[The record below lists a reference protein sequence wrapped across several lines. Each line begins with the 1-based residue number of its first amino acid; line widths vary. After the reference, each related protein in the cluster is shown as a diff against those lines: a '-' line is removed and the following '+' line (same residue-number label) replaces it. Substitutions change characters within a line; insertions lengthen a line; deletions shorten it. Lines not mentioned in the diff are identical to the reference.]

1 MRTCPNLLPR
11 LAHRGVGLH
20 RAKRLISWFGFRLTD
35 EALVLVRQNLPQLE
49 SLDLTGCDAIS
60 DEAKL
65 SLWDARGGGPLQILW

>member
-1 MRTCPNLLPR
+1 LPKSAAATCPQWVCTGPSASL
-11 LAHRGVGLH
+11 
-20 RAKRLISWFGFRLTD
+20 SWFGFRLTD